1 MAEIVASCPRTST
14 GGQGGDAQ
22 QHTSQGNEVGDQR
35 HAPSHSRIAKKRRR
49 TPQQGKPT
57 ECLHNRSRN
66 DARFAE
72 RADGDACMLNG
83 AEEEERCICY
93 HGQSSRSFHADT
105 SDDRDGRATTRGS
118 MNPVAISQMKLGNL
132 TSGIRNNAFGAI
144 TFSQLSSPHTE
155 VDELETKGIVERRR
169 STEDRRNYALHLT
182 ARGHQVLGQLSR
194 VAAEHD
200 ESLCAA
206 LSKEERVQLRDL
218 CRRIAEEQ
226 GLTPGVHPGYRHL
239 GTKR

>member
-1 MAEIVASCPRTST
+1 MV
-14 GGQGGDAQ
+14 
-22 QHTSQGNEVGDQR
+22 
-35 HAPSHSRIAKKRRR
+35 
-49 TPQQGKPT
+49 
-57 ECLHNRSRN
+57 L
-66 DARFAE
+66 
-72 RADGDACMLNG
+72 L
-83 AEEEERCICY
+83 
-93 HGQSSRSFHADT
+93 
-105 SDDRDGRATTRGS
+105 
-118 MNPVAISQMKLGNL
+118 
-132 TSGIRNNAFGAI
+132 
-144 TFSQLSSPHTE
+144 

-169 STEDRRNYALHLT
+169 STEDRRNYALNLT

-194 VAAEHD
+194 IAAEHD